1 MTNEELIC
9 LIQHSGNKE
18 QYFEELYIKNK
29 RMIADIANHFSAYAD
44 FEDLY
49 QEGFFGLIRAAETWE
64 NDREVKFG
72 TYAYSVIKA
81 HVFRY
86 IENNENVVRLPSNTR
101 NAIMKLKKYTDNFYK
116 TKGRKPTLLELSKY
130 MDMPVDKIENL
141 FSGMFVAN
149 TKSINEVISEDG
161 DLTLEDTVQDPD
173 NQIDKIE
180 EVIQFEQLR
189 LVLWDIVD
197 SLDSDQAKVIHEK
210 YQNNTSVN
218 DMADMMGITP
228 NNVRTLEQRAF
239 KELRK
244 SKNLKKLEPFHMSDS
259 HIFSIGVN
267 STGYANFERTWTSST
282 ERAVL
287 IAENQ

>member
-44 FEDLY
+44 FEDLC